1 MAMLEAEQGART
13 DPQAFTIFAR
23 MIERSQWRAG

>member
-13 DPQAFTIFAR
+13 DPQAFTIFA
-23 MIERSQWRAG
+23 EVLPSLAY